1 MAGWRR
7 CRRRRDGQTRRAG
20 RLGGFGLRVRFPDGC
35 RSPVLRLAGRK
46 GNAMSDDPIAISPP
60 VPILR
65 IFSVEKALEFYVGYL
80 GFAVAWEHR
89 FEPGMPL
96 YMQVER
102 GAAVL
107 HLSEHHGDGTPGT
120 ACFVPIRG
128 IEAFHAELAAKD
140 YPFARPGIE
149 DAPWGSRTLTVGDPF
164 GNHLRFD
171 EAR

>member
-1 MAGWRR
+1 MTDDPAVE
-7 CRRRRDGQTRRAG
+7 QTDA
-20 RLGGFGLRVRFPDGC
+20 
-35 RSPVLRLAGRK
+35 
-46 GNAMSDDPIAISPP
+46 PIAIAPP

-65 IFSVEKALEFYVGYL
+65 IFSVEKAREFYVGYL

-89 FEPGMPL
+89 FEPDLPL

-140 YPFARPGIE
+140 YPYARPGIE

-164 GNHLRFD
+164 GNTLRFD
-171 EAR
+171 EAA